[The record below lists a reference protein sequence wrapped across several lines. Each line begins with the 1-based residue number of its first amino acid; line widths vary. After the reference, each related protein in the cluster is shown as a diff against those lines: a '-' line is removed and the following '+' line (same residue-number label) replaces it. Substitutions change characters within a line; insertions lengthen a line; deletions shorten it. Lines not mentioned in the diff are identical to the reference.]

1 MNITKRKLMRLIREE
16 LSLLIESQYP
26 HSVLISAAKEQEAEM
41 LAAGEDIDEVDEEY
55 INKITSLARH
65 EDQGFRDMADD
76 VARNLRYPGDSYS
89 RDLFLYD
96 FEQKYRS
103 EFERMSDDDVIITLM
118 RNGDIKVWNY
128 IGDFFKQTDN
138 LGFENLVAQWSM
150 KNLNAT
156 VEDLYK
162 TGGANNK
169 QHTDAFFEMMDRV
182 FSTAMAIYL
191 TVDDIESLGL
201 QDIVAKYQDK
211 TELRQYQ

>member
-1 MNITKRKLMRLIREE
+1 MNVTKRKLIRLIREE
-16 LSLLIESQYP
+16 ISLLIESQYP
-26 HSVLISAAKEQEAEM
+26 HSVLMSAAKEQEAEM

-76 VARNLRYPGDSYS
+76 VARNLRYPGESYS
-89 RDLFLYD
+89 RDLFFYD

-103 EFERMSDDDVIITLM
+103 EFERMSDDDVIITVM
-118 RNGDIKVWNY
+118 RNGNIKIWNY
-128 IGDFFKQTDN
+128 TTEFFEQPDKM
-138 LGFENLVAQWSM
+138 GFEDLVAKWSM

-156 VEDLYK
+156 LEDLYK

-169 QHTDAFFEMMDRV
+169 QHTDVFFEMMDRV
-182 FSTAMAIYL
+182 FSSAYVIYL
-191 TVDDIESLGL
+191 TANDIEALGL

-211 TELRQYQ
+211 TELR